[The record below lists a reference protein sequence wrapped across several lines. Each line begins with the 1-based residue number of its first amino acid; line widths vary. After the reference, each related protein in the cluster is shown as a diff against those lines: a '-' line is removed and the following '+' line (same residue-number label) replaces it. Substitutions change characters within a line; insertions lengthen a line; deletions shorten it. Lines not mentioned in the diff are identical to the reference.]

1 MDTVYIGHMTIHVQQ
16 PELFFLLFQKRNF
29 DGIWIYVY
37 IYTIYI
43 YTYIYIYLNGS
54 SIGSLFLFDFASW
67 IEPGNIGGRWMMGRL
82 FPLFSG
88 LCDISVWH
96 FFSSHIRPQ
105 HSHLYI
111 TLVLISRYRFG
122 SGSGLTSRF
131 KVLVSWFNLYIV
143 VLLFLHFIGWVNDP
157 SWS

>member
-1 MDTVYIGHMTIHVQQ
+1 MCNN
-16 PELFFLLFQKRNF
+16 RNF
-29 DGIWIYVY
+29 FFSFFKKGILMGFEYMCIYIQY
-37 IYTIYI
+37 IYIH
-43 YTYIYIYLNGS
+43 IYIYLNGS

-143 VLLFLHFIGWVNDP
+143 VLLFLHFIG
-157 SWS
+157 